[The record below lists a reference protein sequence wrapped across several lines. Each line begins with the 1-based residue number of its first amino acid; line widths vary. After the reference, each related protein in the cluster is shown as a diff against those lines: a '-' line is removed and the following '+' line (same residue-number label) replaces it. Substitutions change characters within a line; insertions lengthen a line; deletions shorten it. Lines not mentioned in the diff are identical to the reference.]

1 MIRFVS
7 TGLAAAVLLASCSA
21 LPFGVGGG
29 TDPAPAAI
37 DPARLSAHVQELS
50 SDAYEGRGP
59 ATPGEEKTVEYIARQ
74 FEAAGLQPGGPN
86 GSWFQEVVLQR
97 FEKVGTPSISF
108 QVGSQTVPVA
118 YGTQA
123 VVGSQQPVERVTLDK
138 APLVFVGYG
147 IVAPERNWNDYAGV
161 DMRGKVAVVLVNDAD
176 FEEPA
181 LNTFGGKAMTYY
193 GRWTYKFEEAARQ
206 GAAGILIVHE
216 TKPASYGWATVQG
229 SWSAPQFDIVRAD
242 PMKER
247 VPAQGWIQRDLAV
260 DLFRRAGL
268 DFEQAKASARRQGF
282 KPVPLKA
289 SFSTDF
295 GVKSERIS
303 TRNVVGRLPGKAR
316 PDETILY
323 TAHWDHLGRGVP
335 AADGDDIYNG
345 AVDNATG
352 IAGLI
357 EVARLFA
364 SGPRP
369 DRSVVF
375 LAFTAEE
382 KGLLG
387 SEYYASNPVYPLAM
401 TVAGFNMDGLPVI
414 GATKD
419 VEVVGYG
426 QSDLED
432 DLQRVATAQGRV
444 VVPEATPE
452 AGSFYRSDHFPL
464 AKRGVPMLYAGSGE
478 DLVNGGKEAG
488 RAAAQDYITKRY
500 HQPDDEWRA
509 DWNWDGAIQDLMINY
524 EIGRGLANARRWPQW
539 RSTSEFGP
547 VRAQSDSAR
556 R

>member
-7 TGLAAAVLLASCSA
+7 TGLAALLLASCSA
-21 LPFGVGGG
+21 LPFGGGE
-29 TDPAPAAI
+29 TEAPATI
-37 DPARLSAHVQELS
+37 DPARLSAHVQTLS
-50 SDAYEGRGP
+50 SDAFEGRGP
-59 ATPGEEKTVEYIARQ
+59 ATAGEVKTVEYIAAQ
-74 FEAAGLQPGGPN
+74 FAAVGLQPGGPN
-86 GSWFQEVVLQR
+86 GSWYQDVVLQR
-97 FEKVGTPSISF
+97 FEKVGTPAISF
-108 QVGSQTVPVA
+108 QVGGQTVPVA

-123 VVGSQQPVERVTLDK
+123 VVGSQQPVSRVTLDN

-181 LNTFGGKAMTYY
+181 LSTFGGKAMTYY

-247 VPAQGWIQRDLAV
+247 VPAQGWIQRDVAV

-282 KPVPLKA
+282 RPVTLNA

-295 GVKSERIS
+295 GVKSERIA

-387 SEYYASNPVYPLAM
+387 SEYYASNPVYPLAT

-414 GATKD
+414 GASKD

-426 QSDLED
+426 QSELED

-509 DWNWDGAIQDLMINY
+509 DWNWDGAIQDLMVNY
-524 EIGRGLANARRWPQW
+524 EIGRGLANSRRWPQW
-539 RSTSEFGP
+539 RPSSEFGP
-547 VRAQSDSAR
+547 VRAQTASAR